1 MATTVPG
8 TADQLLTSDEIAGI
22 LKISLNTVHNRE
34 WQKRNKCPLMKIGRR
49 TYALESDFWKWVRE
63 RGMNGDEQNG

>member
-1 MATTVPG
+1 MAASVPG
-8 TADQLLTSDEIAGI
+8 TADQLLTSEEIAGI

-49 TYALESDFWKWVRE
+49 TYALESAFWQWVRE
-63 RGMNGDEQNG
+63 RGMIKNEEGS